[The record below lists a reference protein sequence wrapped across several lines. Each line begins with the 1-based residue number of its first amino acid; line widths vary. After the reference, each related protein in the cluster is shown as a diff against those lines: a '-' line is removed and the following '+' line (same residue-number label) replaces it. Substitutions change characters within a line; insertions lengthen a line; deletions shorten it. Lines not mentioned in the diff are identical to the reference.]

1 MIGSPMSHWRNSR
14 EGKEPFA
21 PEFFFQ
27 IKSMAAPP
35 AVYRLE
41 NVTRHLEKAGTSF
54 TLRVPSLALHGGDFV
69 AFVGESGCGKTTLLD
84 LLGLILPPTSAVRFD
99 LQFHDTPPES
109 VAGTSERRLA
119 ELRRRHLGY
128 VLQSGGLLPFLTV
141 GENIL
146 LSRRMNGFGNPAE
159 AKLLAEQ
166 LGILGQWK
174 KKPAF
179 LSGGQR
185 QRVAIARALA
195 HAPAVLL
202 ADEPT
207 GAVDRVTAG
216 EIRNLLQA
224 AARARGATVLVVT
237 HDESLVAGMTDRVF
251 GFRVEKTEL
260 DSVESTL
267 VETAWS
273 ERIARGEA
281 AHEGA

>member
-1 MIGSPMSHWRNSR
+1 VSTRPASDPTMV
-14 EGKEPFA
+14 A
-21 PEFFFQ
+21 P
-27 IKSMAAPP
+27 AA
-35 AVYRLE
+35 VFRLE
-41 NVTRHLEKAGTSF
+41 SVTRRLEKAGASF
-54 TLRVPSLALHGGDFV
+54 ILRIPYLTLYRGEFV

-99 LQFHDTPPES
+99 LHFNSTLPEAI
-109 VAGTSERRLA
+109 AGATESRLA

-128 VLQSGGLLPFLTV
+128 VLQSGGLLPFLSV

-146 LSRRMNGFGNPAE
+146 LTRRMNGFGNPGE

-166 LGILGQWK
+166 LGIGGQWK

-216 EIRNLLQA
+216 EIRNLLRA
-224 AARARGATVLVVT
+224 AARARGATVLIVT
-237 HDESLVAGMTDRVF
+237 HDESLVSDSTDRVF
-251 GFRVEKTEL
+251 GFQVKKSAPN
-260 DSVESTL
+260 SVESTL
-267 VETAWS
+267 VETAWG
-273 ERIARGEA
+273 ERLSGVCRP
-281 AHEGA
+281 

>member
-1 MIGSPMSHWRNSR
+1 
-14 EGKEPFA
+14 
-21 PEFFFQ
+21 
-27 IKSMAAPP
+27 MAAPA

-41 NVTRHLEKAGTSF
+41 NVTKYLEKAGTSF
-54 TLRVPSLALHGGDFV
+54 TLRVPSLALHRGEFV

-216 EIRNLLQA
+216 EIRNLLRA

-237 HDESLVAGMTDRVF
+237 HDESLVAGTTDRVF

-260 DSVESTL
+260 DNVESTL
-267 VETAWS
+267 VETTWS

>member
-1 MIGSPMSHWRNSR
+1 VNARLSSDLVMP
-14 EGKEPFA
+14 A
-21 PEFFFQ
+21 PASVF
-27 IKSMAAPP
+27 
-35 AVYRLE
+35 RLE
-41 NVTRHLEKAGTSF
+41 SVTRYLEKAGTSF
-54 TLRVPSLALHGGDFV
+54 TLRVPYLDLHPGEFV

-99 LQFHDTPPES
+99 LQFNSVPPEPIVGATES
-109 VAGTSERRLA
+109 RLA

-128 VLQSGGLLPFLTV
+128 VLQSGGLLPFLSV

-146 LSRRMNGFGNPAE
+146 LTRRMNGYRNQRE

-195 HAPAVLL
+195 HAPAVVL

-216 EIRNLLQA
+216 EIRNLLRTA
-224 AARARGATVLVVT
+224 ASARGATVLVVT
-237 HDESLVAGMTDRVF
+237 HDESLVSDTTDRVF
-251 GFRVEKTEL
+251 GFRVEKPGL
-260 DSVESTL
+260 NSVESTL
-267 VETAWS
+267 METTWS
-273 ERIARGEA
+273 ERLAGVGRL
-281 AHEGA
+281 